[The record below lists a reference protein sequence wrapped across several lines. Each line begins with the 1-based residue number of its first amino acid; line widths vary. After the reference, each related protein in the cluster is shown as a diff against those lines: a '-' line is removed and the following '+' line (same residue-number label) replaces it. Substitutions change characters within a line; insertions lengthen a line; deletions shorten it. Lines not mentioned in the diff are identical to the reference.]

1 MYWIEAVLGLAL
13 IAAPFALNYRDNPA
27 ALWASVVIGAVVLL
41 ASGYKAYTRHS
52 ERWEGWVDV
61 IAGVIAILVP
71 FIFGF
76 SALATALWAFVVI
89 GVLIAIMSG
98 YDLYTTREAAT

>member
-1 MYWIEAVLGLAL
+1 MYWLEAMLGLVL
-13 IAAPFALNYRDNPA
+13 IAAPFALGYRDNPA
-27 ALWASVVIGAVVLL
+27 ALWASIVIGAVVLL
-41 ASGYKAYTRHS
+41 ASGYKAYTKKP

-76 SALATALWAFVVI
+76 SALVTALWAFVVI
-89 GVLIAIMSG
+89 GLLVAILSG
-98 YDLYTTREAAT
+98 YDLYTTRETAM

>member
-1 MYWIEAVLGLAL
+1 MYWLEAVLGLAL
-13 IAAPFALNYRDNPA
+13 VAAPFTLGYRDNSA
-27 ALWASVVIGAVVLL
+27 ALWGSIVIGVVVMVV
-41 ASGYKAYTRHS
+41 SGYRAYKNTA

-61 IAGVIAILVP
+61 VAGVAAVLVP

-89 GVLIAIMSG
+89 GLLVAILSG
-98 YDLYTTREAAT
+98 YQLYVSREAAT

>member
-1 MYWIEAVLGLAL
+1 MYWLEAVLGLAL
-13 IAAPFALNYRDNPA
+13 IAAPFALGYRDNPT
-27 ALWASVVIGAVVLL
+27 ALWASVVIGVVVLL
-41 ASGYKAYTRHS
+41 VSAYKAYAKAT

-61 IAGVIAILVP
+61 IAGVAAILVP

-89 GVLIAIMSG
+89 GVLIASLSG
-98 YDLYTTREAAT
+98 YDLYTSRQVAT